1 MPLDSA
7 ESRRLERATLEQAKA
22 ALLAHDDALFF
33 EARELRRDDGR
44 FRVSLVG
51 AFDEELTPSNP
62 PKVVVVVVVGGGW
75 WVVGGGRRRMPSSRR
90 V

>member
-1 MPLDSA
+1 MRHVPLESA

-62 PKVVVVVVVGGGW
+62 PKVLVVVVV
-75 WVVGGGRRRMPSSRR
+75 VVGGGRRRMPSSRR

>member
-1 MPLDSA
+1 MRHVPLESA
-7 ESRRLERATLEQAKA
+7 ERRRLERATLEQAKA

-62 PKVVVVVVVGGGW
+62 PKVLVVVVV
-75 WVVGGGRRRMPSSRR
+75 VVGGGRRRMPSSRR